1 MRVKYRYRMPQ
12 LLLAAVLTAGWLA
25 AGNVRESPAA
35 GWPAPGGRPAAAGM
49 STKESDEYKEF
60 LKRVQD
66 YVRLHKSIEATLPAL
81 KPTDLPELIT
91 AHQQALARKIREARP
106 NAKPGDIFTEDA
118 IGAFRKVIH
127 HELRGPG
134 GHRARK
140 TIQQGEPLK
149 MQVEIN
155 QPYPDGVPY
164 TTLPPSLLLKF
175 PKLPPEMAYR
185 IVGHDL
191 ILLDVNAS
199 LVVDLVKDLIP

>member
-1 MRVKYRYRMPQ
+1 MKVKYHYRMQPV
-12 LLLAAVLTAGWLA
+12 LLAAVLAAGWLL
-25 AGNVRESPAA
+25 AGNVRES
-35 GWPAPGGRPAAAGM
+35 AAAGRAP
-49 STKESDEYKEF
+49 KDADQYKGF
-60 LKRVQD
+60 LNHVQD
-66 YVRLHKSIEATLPAL
+66 YVRLHKSVEGTLPAL
-81 KPTDLPELIT
+81 KTTDVPELLT

-106 NAKPGDIFTEDA
+106 NAKPGNIFTEEA
-118 IGAFRKVIH
+118 TEALRKVIH

-134 GHRARK
+134 GHNARK

-149 MQVEIN
+149 IQVEIN

-191 ILLDVNAS
+191 ILLDVKAS
-199 LVVDLVKDLIP
+199 LIVDLVKDLLP

>member
-1 MRVKYRYRMPQ
+1 MTAYRYGIPPV
-12 LLLAAVLTAGWLA
+12 LLAAVLTAGWLA
-25 AGNVRESPAA
+25 AAA
-35 GWPAPGGRPAAAGM
+35 GRAP
-49 STKESDEYKEF
+49 KEPDQYKEF
-60 LKRVQD
+60 LNHVQE
-66 YVRLHKSIEATLPAL
+66 YVRLHKSIEATLPTL
-81 KPTDLPELIT
+81 KPTDVPELIA

-118 IGAFRKVIH
+118 IEAFRKVIH
-127 HELRGPG
+127 HELHGPS
-134 GHRARK
+134 GHHARK

-164 TTLPPSLLLKF
+164 TTLPPSLLLRF

-191 ILLDVNAS
+191 ILLDVKAS